1 MTEPSS
7 TPPGLA
13 IYGGSF
19 DPPHVGHVLAAHY
32 VLLTAP
38 VSRVLVVP
46 CAQHPFGKTQCA
58 FEHRLAMCRLAFAHL
73 GGAVEV
79 LDIEGRRPGPSYT
92 VDTVREIA
100 ARHPGVP
107 LELVVGSDIPPEME
121 KWKDFDTLRALAQ
134 VRVLPRF
141 EEAATEEAATD
152 TDGPGGGTVSFYLPK
167 ISGTTIRQLIRTGG
181 DLVPHVPA
189 AVRRYIAEQGLY
201 GEMLRE

>member
-1 MTEPSS
+1 
-7 TPPGLA
+7 
-13 IYGGSF
+13 
-19 DPPHVGHVLAAHY
+19 VGHVLAAHY

-73 GGAVEV
+73 GEGVEV
-79 LDIEGRRPGPSYT
+79 LDIEGQRPGPSYT

-121 KWKDFDTLRALAQ
+121 KWKEFEALRDLAQ

-141 EEAATEEAATD
+141 EEAATDAD
-152 TDGPGGGTVSFYLPK
+152 GGGGAAVSFYLPK

-181 DLVPHVPA
+181 DLVPHLPA
-189 AVRRYIAEQGLY
+189 AVRRYIEEQGLY
-201 GEMLRE
+201 RETLRE